1 MDTIDGMR
9 TFVAVAKQKSFTSG
23 AKLIGISTKLASKY
37 IGQLEERLDAQLFHR
52 TTRSVTLTET
62 GQAYFLKCV
71 PVLEQFDELE
81 DVVQQGQSELAGVIR
96 ITAPTGFGSTKLV
109 EALAPFQKM
118 HPKVSIDM
126 RLADHIVS
134 IVDEG
139 IDLAI
144 RFGKLEDSTMI
155 ARKLMDMRIVVFA
168 SPDYLTEFGRPKHPS
183 ALSTHNCLL
192 QQFSIE
198 PHHWQFKIAG
208 EMKLYPVMGSYSA
221 NSPRAVAHM
230 AAAGLGIGAAPAYV
244 VESYIKEGSL
254 TLLFEDNEARI
265 IPLHAV
271 YPSGRHLPKR
281 IRALIDHLAMVFKA
295 SSLGPRN

>member
-71 PVLEQFDELE
+71 PVLEQFAELE

-126 RLADHIVS
+126 RLSDHIVS

-168 SPDYLTEFGRPKHPS
+168 SPDYLAEFGRPKHPS

-198 PHHWQFKIAG
+198 PHHWQFKISG
-208 EMKLYPVMGSYSA
+208 EMKSYPVMGSYSA

-254 TLLFEDNEARI
+254 KLLFEDNEARI

-281 IRALIDHLAMVFKA
+281 IRVLIEHLAMVFKA